1 MNMKCYKRSTVFG
14 AALLLFAGFLRML
27 GGSPITWAQQ
37 PTELPLSWVRPSA
50 TLDLPA
56 PKETPT
62 APAGEPYRFSGADLA
77 YVKMQYAADCGYR
90 PDVAALL
97 QQPLDWDLTGTQ
109 PTVLILHT
117 HASES
122 YTKTPGQVYTES
134 TDYRT
139 LDGAYNMLAVGDAL
153 TALLTEAGI
162 GVIHDRQ
169 IHDYPSYDQAY
180 TNARASVEA
189 YLDAYPSIC
198 LVLDLH
204 RDAALNPDG
213 SQYAT
218 AATVAGESAAQ
229 LMLVVG
235 TDAGGSAHPRWQEN
249 LALGVKLQVLL
260 EKTAPGIT
268 RPTVLRAQ
276 RFNQDLQVGAL
287 IVEVGSAG
295 NTQQQ
300 ALRTVPVLAE
310 AIAEL
315 LYGAE
320 YAQNPG

>member
-1 MNMKCYKRSTVFG
+1 MNMKYHKRSTVFG
-14 AALLLFAGFLRML
+14 AALLLFAGCLRML

-50 TLDLPA
+50 TLHLPE
-56 PKETPT
+56 PKEEPVP
-62 APAGEPYRFSGADLA
+62 PAAEPYGFTGADLA
-77 YVKMQYAADCGYR
+77 YVKMQYAADCRYR

-97 QQPLDWDLTGTQ
+97 QQRLDWKLAGEQ

-204 RDAALNPDG
+204 RDAAPNPDG

-260 EKTAPGIT
+260 EKAAPGIT

-276 RFNQDLQVGAL
+276 RFNQDLRVGAL
-287 IVEVGSAG
+287 ILEVGSAG

-320 YAQNPG
+320 YAENPG